1 MTNIRR
7 YFRSGNVYFLTHV
20 TYKRRP
26 ILVFHFDD
34 LWNAIQSVKNEY
46 DFNILAWCV
55 LPDHFH
61 ILVDP
66 INSQTSGI
74 MRRIKLSFSAK
85 YRRSIANK
93 SGRVWQYRFWD
104 HQIRN
109 QQDLNH
115 HIDYIHYNP
124 VKHAL
129 AKSPAEYK
137 LSSFNEY
144 QIKGYYP
151 ENWGG
156 IETID
161 NDGQFGE

>member
-7 YFRSGNVYFLTHV
+7 YFRPGNVYFLTHV
-20 TYKRRP
+20 TYERRP
-26 ILVFHFDD
+26 ILVSHFDD
-34 LWNAIQSVKNEY
+34 LWDAIQRVKNEY
-46 DFNILAWCV
+46 DFNLLAWCI

-61 ILVDP
+61 ILIDP
-66 INSQTSGI
+66 IKSQTSSI
-74 MRRIKLSFSAK
+74 MRRIKLSFSSK

-104 HQIRN
+104 HQIRS
-109 QQDLNH
+109 QSDLNR

-129 AKSPAEYK
+129 VKSPAEYR
-137 LSSFNEY
+137 LSSFSEY
-144 QIKGYYP
+144 AIRGYYP
-151 ENWGG
+151 ADWGN

-161 NDGQFGE
+161 IDGQFGE